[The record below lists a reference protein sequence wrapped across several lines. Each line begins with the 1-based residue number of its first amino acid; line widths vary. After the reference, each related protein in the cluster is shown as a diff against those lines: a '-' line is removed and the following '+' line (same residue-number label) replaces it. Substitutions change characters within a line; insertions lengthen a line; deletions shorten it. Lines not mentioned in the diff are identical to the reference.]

1 MSSTVRGGAVV
12 RRRVPE
18 PTGSGR
24 GWKEQLRR
32 VSELCLLGLVAT
44 ALSLPLVT
52 VGAVVAVLSSA
63 VAQWADHDDLPPWR
77 AMAVELRQRLL
88 PGVAVSVVG
97 VLAALVVVAQ
107 VRWLAGG
114 AVPGG
119 TPALVALLVATA
131 GLLAVVLLAV
141 PRLAGGGSWRAAL
154 AGAWAALLRVPAA
167 GAAALGVTLV
177 AALLAVTLPGV
188 GLLLPAL
195 LVLALH
201 ALHRTL
207 VLPRS

>member
-1 MSSTVRGGAVV
+1 MSAAV
-12 RRRVPE
+12 RRRAPE
-18 PTGSGR
+18 PTGSGG

-44 ALSLPLVT
+44 ALGLPVVT
-52 VGAVVAVLSSA
+52 LGAVVAVMSSA
-63 VAQWADHDDLPPWR
+63 VDHWADHDDLPPWR
-77 AMAVELRQRLL
+77 VMAGELRRRLL

-97 VLAALVVVAQ
+97 VLAALVVVTQ
-107 VRWLAGG
+107 LRWLAVG

-119 TPALVALLVATA
+119 TPVLVALLVATA

-141 PRLAGGGSWRAAL
+141 PRLAGGGSWRAAI
-154 AGAWAALLRVPAA
+154 AGGWAALLRVPAA

-188 GLLLPAL
+188 GILLPAL

-201 ALHRTL
+201 AVHRAL